1 MQVALFTQNL
11 DLYAQVYEALVPR
24 GFSLS
29 WNEGMGLPLSG
40 LDQLERGQG
49 VLWLTPR
56 GLRGYDLRAYAF
68 LTRRDDPKSLPEGL
82 KGRFGARLLPGE
94 AAVLLALGRG
104 VPPEP
109 RSLARYLDVE
119 RSQARFFLKGV
130 WNKFGLPLGLLLRLA
145 RHQVQ
150 VAGLEGHPEGLVRLE
165 AEPFLDVP
173 RQEDFQGKGPA
184 EEAPVGQPLQVQA
197 F

>member
-1 MQVALFTQNL
+1 MQVVLFTHDL
-11 DLYAQVYEALVPR
+11 ALYAQAYRALVPQ

-29 WNEGMGLPLSG
+29 WNQGAGLPLSG
-40 LDQLERGQG
+40 LDRLEQGQG

-68 LTRRDDPKSLPEGL
+68 LTRKDDPKTLPGGL
-82 KGRFGARLLPGE
+82 RGRFGARLLPGE
-94 AAVLLALGRG
+94 VAVLLALGRG

-109 RSLARYLDVE
+109 KSLARYLEVE

-150 VAGLEGHPEGLVRLE
+150 VAGLEGHAEGLAWLE

-173 RQEDFQGKGPA
+173 GQEDFQGKGPA
-184 EEAPVGQPLQVQA
+184 EEGPVGQALRVQA

>member
-1 MQVALFTQNL
+1 MQVVLFTHDL
-11 DLYAQVYEALVPR
+11 ALYAQVHRALVPQ

-29 WNEGMGLPLSG
+29 WNEGRGLPLAG
-40 LDQLERGQG
+40 LDRLERGQG

-68 LTRRDDPKSLPEGL
+68 LTRKDDPKSLPDGL
-82 KGRFGARLLPGE
+82 KGRFGVRLLPGE
-94 AAVLLALGRG
+94 VAVLLALGQG

-109 RSLARYLDVE
+109 RSLARHLDVE

-150 VAGLEGHPEGLVRLE
+150 VAGLEDHAEVLARLE
-165 AEPFLDVP
+165 AEPLLHVSG
-173 RQEDFQGKGPA
+173 QEDFQGKGPA
-184 EEAPVGQPLQVQA
+184 EEGPVGQPLRVQA